1 MSVSPDVVPT
11 MEPVNKPYNE
21 TVTSISV
28 EQQQEQILK
37 SKYGNLAKKGGSSLL
52 QKRLAQKGGNK
63 YFDSGDY
70 NMARA
75 KVGGKQKIPI
85 EVKKEV
91 TGDHMPTPD
100 ELPRVRKASQ
110 SSLVIPQLN

>member
-1 MSVSPDVVPT
+1 
-11 MEPVNKPYNE
+11 
-21 TVTSISV
+21 
-28 EQQQEQILK
+28 
-37 SKYGNLAKKGGSSLL
+37 LL
-52 QKRLAQKGGNK
+52 QNK

-75 KVGGKQKIPI
+75 QMVKHQAAP
-85 EVKKEV
+85 EVKQLNQV

-110 SSLVIPQLN
+110 SSLVISHSTWMWLQVQRLKNLYCAVRGRIRHFSVCSLTRLEQQLYDKRI